1 MIDNIF
7 LDSKLTGRTNNKI
20 LVNDISDHLPSVVI
34 LENMN
39 PLKQGKIKITSR
51 DIRPKQIEC
60 LKNDLMTLQMTTTSS
75 SDTNEQFD
83 EFHESLLNCL
93 DIHCPIRTYSV
104 KRNKFRREPWLTS
117 GLLISCNKQKKLYKN
132 SISVSSKPQ
141 LVEKYKIY
149 MNTLKKLKRISKINY
164 YKSKCME
171 YKNDVRKL
179 WHMINSCIGR
189 TNDKTTIIDHI
200 QVGNIDVFDS
210 KRIRNEFG

>member
-1 MIDNIF
+1 
-7 LDSKLTGRTNNKI
+7 
-20 LVNDISDHLPSVVI
+20 
-34 LENMN
+34 MN

-132 SISVSSKPQ
+132 SISVSSKPN
-141 LVEKYKIY
+141 LWKSINLHEYF
-149 MNTLKKLKRISKINY
+149 KK
-164 YKSKCME
+164 
-171 YKNDVRKL
+171 
-179 WHMINSCIGR
+179 
-189 TNDKTTIIDHI
+189 T
-200 QVGNIDVFDS
+200 
-210 KRIRNEFG
+210 

>member
-1 MIDNIF
+1 
-7 LDSKLTGRTNNKI
+7 
-20 LVNDISDHLPSVVI
+20 
-34 LENMN
+34 
-39 PLKQGKIKITSR
+39 
-51 DIRPKQIEC
+51 
-60 LKNDLMTLQMTTTSS
+60 
-75 SDTNEQFD
+75 
-83 EFHESLLNCL
+83 
-93 DIHCPIRTYSV
+93 
-104 KRNKFRREPWLTS
+104 
-117 GLLISCNKQKKLYKN
+117 
-132 SISVSSKPQ
+132 
-141 LVEKYKIY
+141 